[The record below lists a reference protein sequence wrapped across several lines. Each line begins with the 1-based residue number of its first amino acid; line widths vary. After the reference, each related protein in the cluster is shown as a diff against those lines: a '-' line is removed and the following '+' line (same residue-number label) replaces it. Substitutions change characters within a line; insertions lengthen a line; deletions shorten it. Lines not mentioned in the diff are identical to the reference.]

1 MSDAPAVFS
10 MSTASAA
17 PERHRPSLRWRK
29 VRRTG
34 EAAVVTAVP
43 SGVVLTA
50 PSEPGDECEMKRVAS
65 R

>member
-1 MSDAPAVFS
+1 
-10 MSTASAA
+10 
-17 PERHRPSLRWRK
+17 LRWRK